1 MLTVIELISH
11 PVFGEDFRLVSNRSG
26 LYNQVRDSGIF
37 EWENE
42 EKIAESFHQGDFV
55 VTTLAAFKDY
65 PERAKELLKILIR
78 RKISAL
84 CIKDV
89 YFKKVSEDIISLANE
104 YKVPVFLF
112 SETYFDDIIFTI
124 KNTLA
129 PDDINSSNI
138 KKLRR
143 ILYEDM
149 DDLEIEI
156 TAKELNPFFHNNIIC
171 GFFIPRDQE
180 KKYKEVNN
188 YFTNYKLT
196 INPTSRAEQQT
207 YSVAKFSNG
216 IGIIFTGDSSPE
228 DLRDEFLNFLPS
240 LEINAKKYALGIGD
254 PTIGLFNLGTAFR
267 EAIYASIDCNLTE
280 AETKEYKNS
289 GLIQFIG
296 PLRHNYWID
305 SFYERILDKITNYD
319 RTHNSSLLDT
329 LIAYV
334 DCGGDIAKTAEKTFQ
349 HSNTIRYRMDKIF
362 KVLELEKAHDRMSQI
377 YVFVCIHK
385 IKDTMRDTRI

>member
-1 MLTVIELISH
+1 MLTVIELLSH
-11 PVFGEDFRLVSNRSG
+11 PVFGEDFRLVSSRSG

-42 EKIAESFHQGDFV
+42 EKIAESFHQGDFII
-55 VTTLAAFKDY
+55 TTLAAFKDD
-65 PERAKELLKILIR
+65 PERAKELVKVLIR
-78 RKISAL
+78 RKLSAL

-89 YFKKVSEDIISLANE
+89 YFKEIPEDLISLADE
-104 YKVPVFLF
+104 YKVPLFLF

-138 KKLRR
+138 KKIRR

-171 GFFIPRDQE
+171 GFFIPRDRE
-180 KKYKEVNN
+180 EKYKAVND

-196 INPTSRAEQQT
+196 INPRSKAEQQT
-207 YSVAKFSNG
+207 YSVTKFSNG

-240 LEINAKKYALGIGD
+240 LEIDTKKYALGIGD
-254 PTIGLFNLGTAFR
+254 PTTGLFNLGTAFR
-267 EAIYASIDCNLTE
+267 EAIYASIDCDLTE
-280 AETKEYKNS
+280 TETKEYKNS

-296 PLRHNYWID
+296 PLRHNYWIT
-305 SFYERILDKITNYD
+305 SFYERILDRITEYD
-319 RTHNSSLLDT
+319 HTHNSRLLDT